1 MTVCVIFEN
10 GRVGREPDKSPVS
23 LFRLNSLSVADKFS
37 TLKLNLFFYLITI
50 RYDGKIGRQRID
62 RLDTDSVQTDGL
74 LECLGAKLT
83 AGMKRRDG
91 FRQITLRNAASV
103 VTYRYMPFVDRKI
116 DPGAGFHTELID

>member
-37 TLKLNLFFYLITI
+37 ALKINLFFYLITI

-62 RLDTDSVQTDGL
+62 RLDTCL
-74 LECLGAKLT
+74 LYT
-83 AGMKRRDG
+83 SD
-91 FRQITLRNAASV
+91 AA
-103 VTYRYMPFVDRKI
+103 D
-116 DPGAGFHTELID
+116 EL